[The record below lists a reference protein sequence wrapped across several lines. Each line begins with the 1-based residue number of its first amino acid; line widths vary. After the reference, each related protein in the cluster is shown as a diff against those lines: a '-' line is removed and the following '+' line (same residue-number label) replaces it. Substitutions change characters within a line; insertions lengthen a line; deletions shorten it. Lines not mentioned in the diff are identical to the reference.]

1 MKTIVAVALAL
12 LVPAGCAK
20 AAPEIKPYDQID
32 VDAWRASLVNFGA
45 SRNADMESLYDL
57 ATKECDSTV
66 DQLALKFTLSNAQP
80 EMTRI
85 GMQNVCPSRVGN
97 VDQALLSNQDTED
110 LFARICKTP
119 RSQRS
124 HDDQRLL
131 DVVGP
136 GACG

>member
-1 MKTIVAVALAL
+1 MKTT
-12 LVPAGCAK
+12 
-20 AAPEIKPYDQID
+20 YDQID
-32 VDAWRASLVNFGA
+32 VDAWRASLVNLGA

-57 ATKECDSTV
+57 TTKDCDSTV
-66 DQLALKFTLSNAQP
+66 DVLALKFTLSNAQP

-97 VDQALLSNQDTED
+97 VDQALLSNQDNED
-110 LFARICKTP
+110 LFARICKTS
-119 RSQRS
+119 RSKRS

>member
-66 DQLALKFTLSNAQP
+66 DQLALKFTLSKAQP
-80 EMTRI
+80 GMTRI